1 MQICSTFP
9 DKRSPTGKPGFPI
22 LKDTE
27 TGTAPH
33 LHFLTLARRNNHKE
47 KKQEA
52 TRPPAFSCKPAPSL
66 LKILCPA
73 GHQRAQ
79 KILWIFDCPYKTIY
93 PPLLKVSIMLQCW
106 PVGGLLAM
114 AYEHLTLSTT
124 KIAGGFSN
132 PPAIYILFGCAIKSS
147 IFTPRAKEILY
158 SDISETW

>member
-1 MQICSTFP
+1 MWC
-9 DKRSPTGKPGFPI
+9 GKQSLNGSKGFPI
-22 LKDTE
+22 VKDTE

-52 TRPPAFSCKPAPSL
+52 TRPPAFSCKPAPPP

-93 PPLLKVSIMLQCW
+93 PPLLKVFIMLLCC

-114 AYEHLTLSTT
+114 AYEHSTLLTT

-132 PPAIYILFGCAIKSS
+132 PPAIYIFFGCAIKSS

-158 SDISETW
+158 SDTSETR